1 MTWLRRG
8 LIALGVLV
16 LVPVLVA
23 AGTVAWL
30 AAEGEGTVPAA
41 RGSGHDAMWLGHA
54 WVDGRRTQAD
64 VDDLANRVRTAG
76 IRDLYVHSG
85 PLTSDGT
92 LDPALRPRAKWFVG
106 AVHQAVPGVR
116 VQAWLGTIVGPLD
129 PEDPVSRARMVASAG
144 QVLDDGFDGVHYDL
158 EPMPDGTPGYLALLA
173 ATHSVTKARGA
184 LLSVA
189 THQIETLPGLH
200 VPVGWVLGKAHFWST
215 GYLAEIAGNVD
226 QVAIM
231 AYDSGMPFETAY
243 TGYIR
248 DQTRMALDAV
258 PESVTV
264 LIGIPAY
271 HTDEPGH
278 TAAETVAASLRGVRL
293 ALGDQPPKRPFGVAY
308 YVDFDATPADWTAY
322 LDGWAQR

>member
-1 MTWLRRG
+1 MTWFRRG

-16 LVPVLVA
+16 LVPVLA
-23 AGTVAWL
+23 AGGTLAWL

-41 RGSGHDAMWLGHA
+41 RGSGSDAMWLGHA
-54 WVDGRRTQAD
+54 WVDGRKTQSD
-64 VDDLANRVRTAG
+64 VDDLVNRVRTAG

-85 PLTSDGT
+85 PLASDGT

-116 VQAWLGTIVGPLD
+116 VQAWLGTVVGPLD
-129 PEDPVSRARMVASAG
+129 PEDPV
-144 QVLDDGFDGVHYDL
+144 
-158 EPMPDGTPGYLALLA
+158 
-173 ATHSVTKARGA
+173 
-184 LLSVA
+184 A
-189 THQIETLPGLH
+189 THQIEPLPGLH
-200 VPVGWVLGKAHFWST
+200 VPFGWVLVRAHFWST
-215 GYLAEIAGNVD
+215 GYLAEIARNVD

-248 DQTRMALDAV
+248 EQTRLALDAA

-278 TAAETVAASLRGVRL
+278 TGAETVAAALCGVRL
-293 ALGDQPPKRPFGVAY
+293 AVGDQAPRRPFGVAY
-308 YVDFDATPADWTAY
+308 YVDFAATPGDWAGY
-322 LDGWAQR
+322 LSGWARSGSHR